1 MPWHGFVIV
10 LKKSPIWCNN
20 SMIKLHL
27 KKVLSLTF
35 IFIIVFFSS
44 YSQEVIV
51 TRDSANTVL
60 IKAGNYNKN
69 SFYKLFWGEH
79 YRKEWNM
86 PVIAQKV
93 LLDTM
98 RGGLKVYQL
107 GGSRQTKSIRAKDND
122 GREYTFRSVNKSFGG
137 ALPEIALG
145 TFIEKLANDQV
156 TISHPYAA
164 LIVAPLAEAANIYQ
178 AIPELVFVPKQNAL
192 GKYNDSAGNILYTFE
207 QRPDENWATAPNFGN
222 SKKIIGTDKLLEK
235 ILEDNDNKVDQK
247 AFVRA
252 RLFDMWIGDWGR
264 HDDQWRWATF
274 KDGTKT
280 LYVPIPRDRDNAF
293 TKFDG
298 LLLKILI
305 PAAKA
310 KHLQTF
316 DNNLKKVNEFNFPAR
331 HLDHH
336 LMNEVTLEEWMSI
349 AKQLQTNLTDV
360 VIDDALKK
368 MPTEVYSIS
377 GPEIAG
383 KLKARRG
390 ELLNWATTYYKFLT
404 EDVEI
409 TGTEKKERFEIIRLN
424 DKETEVNIY
433 KINKEGEIKNNPFYH
448 RIFKRSETN
457 EIRLYGIKGNDEYK
471 LTGKVNKGIK
481 IRLIGGTD
489 KDLYND
495 ESFVKGS
502 SHKTKIYDNPGNRI
516 NAKTKETQLNISSD
530 SSINEYNYKYF
541 KYNKTGKVPQLFFNN
556 DDRVYVG
563 LGYTTQKNKWRK
575 SDFANTQYID
585 VKYSISQKGFSTT
598 YYSTFLELMGKW
610 NLKNYVNYDEVRW
623 TNYYGL
629 GNETLL
635 SNKDRNYFRTRS
647 EEFIVKVNTD
657 RVINNRHRFYTGI
670 NYNTYRILNDTA
682 RFLVKQTGFT
692 PATMNGNEY
701 FGGAEAGYIYQNLND
716 SVTPTKGISFQLE
729 GSYIDNLRKSNN
741 SVGKYGASTNVYIPL
756 SKKFSLL
763 VRGGGAILSG
773 DPQFYQ
779 YNRIGGSSTLRGHQR
794 DRFYGNST
802 AFNQNELRFITNV
815 RSYLFNGKFGVF
827 GLYDQ
832 GKVWLKGQNSNKQ
845 HWAYGGGIIL
855 SPFNRIS
862 VSAAYAVSE
871 EDSNIHIGIMKPF

>member
-1 MPWHGFVIV
+1 MQITMVIY
-10 LKKSPIWCNN
+10 NF
-20 SMIKLHL
+20 
-27 KKVLSLTF
+27 KKVSFLMSVLFILSLVSF
-35 IFIIVFFSS
+35 AQQEKVF
-44 YSQEVIV
+44 
-51 TRDSANTVL
+51 RDSSNTVL
-60 IKAGNYNKN
+60 LKAGNYNKN

-79 YRKEWNM
+79 YRKEWNT
-86 PVIAQKV
+86 PVIAKKV

-98 RGGLKVYQL
+98 RGGLTLYQL
-107 GGSRQTKSIRAKDND
+107 GGSRQTKSLRVKDKD
-122 GREYTFRSVNKSFGG
+122 EREYTFRSVNKSFGG

-145 TFIEKLANDQV
+145 TFIENLANDQV

-164 LIVAPLAEAANIYQ
+164 LAVAPLAEAAKIYH
-178 AIPELVFVPKQNAL
+178 AKPELFFVQKQNAL
-192 GKYNDSAGNILYTFE
+192 GKYNESAGNVLYTFE
-207 QRPDENWATAPNFGN
+207 QRADENWATAANFGN
-222 SKKIIGTDKLLEK
+222 SIKIVGTDKMLEK
-235 ILEDNDNKVDQK
+235 ILEDNDNQVDQK
-247 AFVRA
+247 AFVKA

-274 KDGTKT
+274 KDGKKT
-280 LYVPIPRDRDNAF
+280 LYVPISRDRDNAF

-310 KHLQTF
+310 MHLQTF
-316 DNNLKKVNEFNFPAR
+316 KNDLKKVNEFNFPSR

-336 LMNEVTLEEWMSI
+336 LMNKVTLEEWMAI
-349 AKQLQTNLTDV
+349 AKDLQLNLTDD
-360 VIDDALKK
+360 VIDNAVKK
-368 MPTEVYSIS
+368 FPPEVYNIS
-377 GPEIAG
+377 GPEIES
-383 KLKARRG
+383 KLKARRIK
-390 ELLNWATTYYKFLT
+390 LTNWANTYYHFLS
-404 EDVEI
+404 EDVEV
-409 TGTEKKERFEIIRLN
+409 TGTEDNEKFEIIRLN

-433 KINKEGEIKNNPFYH
+433 KINKEGETKNKPFYH

-457 EIRLYGIKGNDEYK
+457 EIRLYGIKGNDEYSLK
-471 LTGKVNKGIK
+471 GKVNKGIK

-489 KDLYND
+489 KDSYND
-495 ESFVKGS
+495 QSFVKGS
-502 SHKTKIYDNPGNRI
+502 SHKTKIYDNPGNSI
-516 NAKTKETQLNISSD
+516 DAKTKETQLNISSD

-629 GNETLL
+629 GNETQL

-670 NYNTYRILNDTA
+670 NYHTYRILNDTA

-692 PATMNGNEY
+692 PATMNGNEF
-701 FGGAEAGYIYQNLND
+701 FGGAEAGYVYQNIND
-716 SVTPTKGISFQLE
+716 SVIPTKGISFQIE

-741 SVGKYGASTNVYIPL
+741 SVGKYGASANVYIPL
-756 SKKFSLL
+756 SKKFSLF
-763 VRGGGAILSG
+763 VRAGGATLSG
-773 DPQFYQ
+773 DPQFFQ

-815 RSYLFNGKFGVF
+815 RSHLFNGKFGVF

-845 HWAYGGGIIL
+845 HWAYGGGILL

-862 VSAAYAVSE
+862 VSVAYAVSE